1 MSTARQQQG
10 KLAVRVS
17 LHCVLHVLSASFVY
31 SLSRKISHTG
41 EINASQSTGLKIAHW
56 YSLPFTVHERRSMRV
71 LIIDDERSIR
81 TSTAVAIQAAGHHA
95 ETADSG
101 PIAILKLQED
111 ACDLAFLDLRL
122 GD

>member
-56 YSLPFTVHERRSMRV
+56 CLFH
-71 LIIDDERSIR
+71 
-81 TSTAVAIQAAGHHA
+81 
-95 ETADSG
+95 
-101 PIAILKLQED
+101 LQFMNGEVC
-111 ACDLAFLDLRL
+111 AY
-122 GD
+122 